1 MGVNL
6 ASFKN
11 SRISPTPA
19 TTAATQTA
27 LVVPSN
33 ATVDPVPVLY
43 PANPHRTYL
52 ELENLDA
59 VNGFRFMNYSG
70 SGPIPLAADI
80 LANGF
85 FVGPG
90 VAYEI
95 DSPEAVYAL
104 SVAAATVAVDADE
117 GND

>member
-1 MGVNL
+1 MGYNL

-19 TTAATQTA
+19 TTQATQENLTVLPNTTA
-27 LVVPSN
+27 
-33 ATVDPVPVLY
+33 DPLPVFY
-43 PANPHRTYL
+43 PANPQRTYL
-52 ELENLDA
+52 ELENLSTTD
-59 VNGFRFMNYSG
+59 GFQFVNYSG
-70 SGPIPLAADI
+70 SGPIPTVAEI
-80 LANGF
+80 QANGF
-85 FVGPG
+85 LVGPG

-104 SVAAATVAVDADE
+104 STTAAPVPVDSDE